1 MYPLPDL
8 VLGFLLAVDFLYAPV
23 DVLRIV
29 PLPDLI
35 LGLVVDFLVAEL
47 LLAVTYP
54 LPERLTLPDALA
66 ALIPVARDLDLAPPL
81 LLIVPRPDLVLADAL
96 RFFPYDP
103 EDDLLTVPRPDLILG
118 FALLDFDLPDFTFL
132 VLVPLFVL
140 TLTMIMRSYHD
151 F

>member
-1 MYPLPDL
+1 
-8 VLGFLLAVDFLYAPV
+8 VVFLYDPA
-23 DVLRIV
+23 DDLLIV

-35 LGLVVDFLVAEL
+35 LGFAAFLLVDLP
-47 LLAVTYP
+47 LAAMYP
-54 LPERLTLPDALA
+54 RPERFTLPDALV
-66 ALIPVARDLDLAPPL
+66 ALIPVARDLDLPPL
-81 LLIVPRPDLVLADAL
+81 LLIVPRPDLVLAVAL

>member
-1 MYPLPDL
+1 MPEADL
-8 VLGFLLAVDFLYAPV
+8 L
-23 DVLRIV
+23 IT

-35 LGLVVDFLVAEL
+35 LGLAAFLLGAERPL
-47 LLAVTYP
+47 DAMYP

-66 ALIPVARDLDLAPPL
+66 ALIPVARDLDLPPL
-81 LLIVPRPDLVLADAL
+81 LLTVPRPDLVLAVAL

-103 EDDLLTVPRPDLILG
+103 EDDLLMVPRPDLILG

-140 TLTMIMRSYHD
+140 TLTMIMRSCHD